1 MRVDMRELL
10 YTLAVLA
17 ASLLLIAAFVFGGH
31 DRSTFV
37 PAPEAAAEGFAREI
51 ATKRYDMAMNYLAL
65 PAKRAETARTLA
77 SRFERLLASTGT
89 INQVEAAPQWMK
101 ESRAAARATVKGDT
115 GRVSFELGFIRENG
129 LWRIDQLPDL
139 VR

>member
-1 MRVDMRELL
+1 MRVDMRKVL
-10 YTLAVLA
+10 YTLALAA
-17 ASLLLIAAFVFGGH
+17 ASLLLIAGFVFGGH
-31 DRSTFV
+31 DRSMFV

-51 ATKRYDMAMNYLAL
+51 ATRRYDMAMNYLAL
-65 PAKRAETARTLA
+65 PARRAETARTLA

-89 INQVEAAPQWMK
+89 INQVDAAPKWMM
-101 ESRAAARATVKGDT
+101 ESRASARATIEGDT